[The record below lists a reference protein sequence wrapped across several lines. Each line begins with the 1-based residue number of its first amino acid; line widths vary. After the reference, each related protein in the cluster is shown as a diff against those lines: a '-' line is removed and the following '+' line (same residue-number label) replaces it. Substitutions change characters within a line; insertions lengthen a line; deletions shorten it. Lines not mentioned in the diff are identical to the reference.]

1 MERSVGP
8 IQALVARLTDEPQTL
23 REVRAEFEALVAP
36 YYVDNVVHQSYL
48 LTRAQA
54 R

>member
-1 MERSVGP
+1 M
-8 IQALVARLTDEPQTL
+8 QKLVEGLANDPDRLKA
-23 REVRAEFEALVAP
+23 VRAEFESLAAP